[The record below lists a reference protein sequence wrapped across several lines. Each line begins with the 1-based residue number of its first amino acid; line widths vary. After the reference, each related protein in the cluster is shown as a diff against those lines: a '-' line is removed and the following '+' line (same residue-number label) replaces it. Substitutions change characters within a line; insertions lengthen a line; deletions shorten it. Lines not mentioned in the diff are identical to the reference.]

1 MSKLKVVSVKYHKGY
16 RGVAY
21 FCKTNHDG
29 VFIEN
34 TGDGGATMLRGLNE
48 DCEPFRHLSELEL
61 EELIYEFER
70 NEQ

>member
-16 RGVAY
+16 RGIAY
-21 FCKTNHDG
+21 FCNTNHDG

-34 TGDGGATMLRGLNE
+34 MGDGGATMLRGLNA
-48 DCEPFRHLSELEL
+48 DCKPFRHLSEWEL
-61 EELIYEFER
+61 EDLITEFEK